1 MMIYSNHLLIFRS
14 KARQESDVLKS
25 YLKKAQDD
33 IVVLLDEK
41 RKLLDTVRN
50 LQVNLK
56 KKIILREEKIQ
67 QILLTV
73 YFFRFLQQQIVSK
86 DRNLKND
93 GNR

>member
-56 KKIILREEKIQ
+56 QKIILREEKIQ